1 MALGDAPKAA
11 QYLAMS
17 DSAYHVAAE
26 WDAEAGVWI
35 SSSNIP
41 GLVVEAATLDEFVEL
56 VSVLAPELLAENLG
70 LQGKVPLELRAHG
83 LIELAVA

>member
-1 MALGDAPKAA
+1 MGLGDAPKAA
-11 QYLAMS
+11 QYHPMS
-17 DSAYHVAAE
+17 DSGYHVAAE

-41 GLVVEAATLDEFVEL
+41 GLVIEAATLPEFMEL
-56 VSVLAPELLAENLG
+56 VSALAPELLAENLG